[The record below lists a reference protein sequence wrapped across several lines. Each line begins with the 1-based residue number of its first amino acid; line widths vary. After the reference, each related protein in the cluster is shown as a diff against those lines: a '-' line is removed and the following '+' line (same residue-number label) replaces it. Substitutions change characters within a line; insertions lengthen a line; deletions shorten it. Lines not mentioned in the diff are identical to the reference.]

1 MRKSQPSQTDAVLCA
16 HCVLVQVPPSAPLEP
31 NITPRNAA
39 RVSTF
44 KTWGGR
50 ERADRQHSKDAT
62 TRTSAARAL
71 RSRREPFWKLRA
83 EPPTLRAEPPCKT
96 AIFVCDGVRWTLPT
110 DADPVVPC
118 INRKRQNLTESFSGD
133 KSSLARTP
141 TSRAWLCETSAASE
155 DRSSPMVSIAS
166 PGVTAPLP
174 VSAIKSRVSGAVH
187 ERRSTA

>member
-1 MRKSQPSQTDAVLCA
+1 MSELTGSIVRMPQ
-16 HCVLVQVPPSAPLEP
+16 
-31 NITPRNAA
+31 
-39 RVSTF
+39 
-44 KTWGGR
+44 
-50 ERADRQHSKDAT
+50 RA
-62 TRTSAARAL
+62 TSAARAL

-83 EPPTLRAEPPCKT
+83 EPPKLRAEPPCKT

-166 PGVTAPLP
+166 PG
-174 VSAIKSRVSGAVH
+174 RDC
-187 ERRSTA
+187 STASLCNQVQS